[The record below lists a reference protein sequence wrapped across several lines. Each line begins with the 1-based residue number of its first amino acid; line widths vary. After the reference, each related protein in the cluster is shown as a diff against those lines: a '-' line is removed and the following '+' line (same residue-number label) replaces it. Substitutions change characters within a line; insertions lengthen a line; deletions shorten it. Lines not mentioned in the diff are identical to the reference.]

1 MCRSNGRTLK
11 AFEYLY
17 DRKAQKVYFVDEGKW
32 IAFLY
37 RHKLI
42 DDFSEYI
49 RVISAAMGRKGP
61 FRGEHVMGMAAEK
74 RDSFG

>member
-1 MCRSNGRTLK
+1 MMMYIERKTYEIKCLSPVHVGNGRTLK

-32 IAFLY
+32 IDFLY

-49 RVISAAMGRKGP
+49 RVI
-61 FRGEHVMGMAAEK
+61 
-74 RDSFG
+74 